1 MSIFKQIVRQVNTKF
16 TIIFQLLQLFM
27 LISMITIQENKSNV
41 YLFFHNRRTMRT
53 KSTIAYKE
61 YI

>member
-1 MSIFKQIVRQVNTKF
+1 
-16 TIIFQLLQLFM
+16 
-27 LISMITIQENKSNV
+27 MITIQENKSNV